1 MSDYIFMDRVGNK
14 LLDTQRDKIF
24 CWISYADDIF
34 FIWTHGLEKVKY
46 F

>member
-1 MSDYIFMDRVGNK
+1 MSDYIFMDRVGNE